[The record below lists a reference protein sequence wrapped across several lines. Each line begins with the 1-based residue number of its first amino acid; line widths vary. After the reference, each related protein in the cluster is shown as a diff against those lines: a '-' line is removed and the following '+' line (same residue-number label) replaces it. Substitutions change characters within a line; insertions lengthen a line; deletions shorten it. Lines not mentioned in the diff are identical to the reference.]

1 MNKKKSKALAF
12 LLAASLLVP
21 STNGIVSA
29 AELKGGNIVAEE
41 SMLKEESYTVVKTE
55 DELRTALNN
64 GKKKIAIDA
73 DLELKNSV
81 PINVEGVEI
90 TGSIKVENGISKNQT
105 TIKGGGMFNINADN
119 VVIERLNFDNTKD

>member
-29 AELKGGNIVAEE
+29 AELEGGNIVAEE
-41 SMLKEESYTVVKTE
+41 SILKEESYTVVKTE

-73 DLELKNSV
+73 DL
-81 PINVEGVEI
+81 
-90 TGSIKVENGISKNQT
+90 
-105 TIKGGGMFNINADN
+105 
-119 VVIERLNFDNTKD
+119 